1 MGMWHVVGDV
11 VLLLGTALLAGL
23 VFERIGL
30 SAIVGYLVAGI
41 LLGPSVTGLI
51 DGHSSEISHTA
62 ELGVALLLF
71 TIGLEVTVDRLRA
84 FGWLTAIIGSF
95 QVVGTL
101 ALAGVIAWLIGVPA
115 GGALAIGAVAAL
127 SSTATVAR
135 ILESRSE
142 LDSAHGRTVFGVLL
156 IQDIAT
162 VPLLLL
168 ISLLGMGGSFGETAW
183 SVAKLFGNGVAL
195 VAVAAL
201 LCIFLMPRLL
211 SMTVLTRSRES
222 AILLAVVAC
231 FTATWL
237 ANYLGLSPALGA
249 FIAGLLLA
257 GSPFAHQIR
266 ADIAPLKAILLTLF
280 FASVGMLID
289 VSQLGTPTMIVM
301 VIVCALV
308 VIVGKTLIM
317 YLILRLL
324 HRPDQVSWAS
334 GLCLAQIGE
343 FSFVLGGAAVTSGLL
358 NDNIGRQ
365 IIVVTFLTLLIAPVL
380 VSYARPIGSKLTK
393 ILSELGI
400 GAPTSPTGEGKDAR
414 WSDHVI
420 VVGYGPAGRAVVQA
434 VRDAKRVPV
443 VIEMNAQTVASIQD
457 DGIAAVVGVA
467 QHREILEY
475 VDLERAAA
483 LVVTVPDYRIAV
495 QVVAQ
500 ARSMVPDL
508 HILSRSRHA
517 KYVKVLRSAGADD
530 IADEEVEVGERLVE
544 RLQLWTAADAQLNVE
559 TNLPDG

>member
-1 MGMWHVVGDV
+1 MGMWHVLGDV
-11 VLLLGTALLAGL
+11 VLLLGAALLAGL

-41 LLGPSVTGLI
+41 ILGPSVTGLI
-51 DGHSSEISHTA
+51 DGHGSEISHTA

-84 FGWLTAIIGSF
+84 FGWLTAMIGSF

-101 ALAGVIAWLIGVPA
+101 AVAGLIAWFIGVPA

-168 ISLLGMGGSFGETAW
+168 ISLLGMGGSFGETAG
-183 SVAKLFGNGVAL
+183 SIAKLFGNGVAL

-201 LCIFLMPRLL
+201 LFVFLMPRLL

-266 ADIAPLKAILLTLF
+266 ADVAPLKAILLTLF
-280 FASVGMLID
+280 FASVGMLINI
-289 VSQLGTPTMIVM
+289 SQLGTPTTIGL
-301 VIVCALV
+301 VIVCA
-308 VIVGKTLIM
+308 IAIIFGKTVIM
-317 YLILRLL
+317 YIILRLL
-324 HRPDQVSWAS
+324 GRPDQVSWAS

-358 NDNIGRQ
+358 NDEIGRQ
-365 IIVVTFLTLLIAPVL
+365 IIVVTFLTLLVAPVL
-380 VSYARPIGSKLTK
+380 VSHARPIGSRLTK
-393 ILSELGI
+393 GLAALGF
-400 GAPTSPTGEGKDAR
+400 AADVTPSTDRADHR
-414 WSDHVI
+414 WSDHVV
-420 VVGYGPAGRAVVQA
+420 VVGYGPAGRAVVHA
-434 VRDAKRVPV
+434 VREAGRTPV
-443 VIEMNAQTVASIQD
+443 VIEMNAVTVAAIQH
-457 DGIAAVVGVA
+457 DGIDAVVGVA

-475 VDLERAAA
+475 VEIESAAA
-483 LVVTVPDYRIAV
+483 LVVTVPDYRIAT

-517 KYVKVLRSAGADD
+517 KYVQVLRSAGADD

-544 RLQLWTAADAQLNVE
+544 RLQLWSAEDARLDTDKLE
-559 TNLPDG
+559 GDT